1 MQGTP
6 GTRRL
11 IRAVLEPCGDLPG
24 GAAHGAV
31 LRRCG
36 DRRIFHLQS
45 ARPMTSLKNP
55 GDARDVFGRR
65 FCFVAAGIIVG
76 IFLVDV
82 IMPPGLSLL
91 PYCWIPVIFAATV
104 ASPRQV
110 ALLAGVTLGMDV
122 LSGLR
127 SDYFHSPGFP
137 LRLFVSAA
145 IAVAAG
151 FIASRVQSRRAQAR
165 QREAALLNDR
175 QHLTDLIGDMDIG
188 TWEWNVQTGAT
199 VFSEAW
205 AKIIGYRLAELQPV
219 NIETWLNHVNTEDLL
234 RSNEAL
240 QQCFN
245 RQTDIYECE
254 VRMRHRNGNW
264 IWVLARGRV
273 VEWGA
278 DGKPV
283 RMLGTHRDVTG
294 QVVARNRDEGEA
306 RVSLSFDVCS
316 RVQFDAQGSQ
326 ELLRVRESG
335 ARLSMMLVD
344 VDRLGEINAAL
355 GREAGDAVLKSL
367 AKACRLY
374 LRGNDL
380 LARFGGDRFAL
391 LLPDTPVTGAE
402 RVARRLVEALEQE
415 EARLPDGRPVPFTV
429 SVGAAEAVPGT
440 DDFDALH
447 ARAADALER
456 AKKDPLN
463 PICAAG

>member
-1 MQGTP
+1 
-6 GTRRL
+6 
-11 IRAVLEPCGDLPG
+11 
-24 GAAHGAV
+24 
-31 LRRCG
+31 
-36 DRRIFHLQS
+36 
-45 ARPMTSLKNP
+45 MTSLKNP
-55 GDARDVFGRR
+55 GDAPDVFGRH
-65 FCFVAAGIIVG
+65 FCFVAAGIIAG
-76 IFLVDV
+76 IFVVDV
-82 IMPPGLSLL
+82 IVTPGLSLL
-91 PYCWIPVIFAATV
+91 SYCWVPVMFAAAV
-104 ASPRQV
+104 AGPRQV
-110 ALLAGVTLGMDV
+110 ALLAGVALGMDV

-127 SDYFHSPGFP
+127 SGDFHSPGFP
-137 LRLFVSAA
+137 LRLLLNAA
-145 IAVAAG
+145 IAVAAV
-151 FIASRVQSRRAQAR
+151 FIASRVQSRRAQGR
-165 QREAALLNDR
+165 RREAALINDR
-175 QHLTDLIGDMDIG
+175 RHLTDLIGDMDIG

-199 VFSEAW
+199 VFSDAW
-205 AKIIGYRLAELQPV
+205 AQIIGYRLAELQPV
-219 NIETWLNHVNTEDLL
+219 NIETWLNHVNAEDLL

-294 QVVARNRDEGEA
+294 QVLARNRDDGEP

-316 RVQFDAQGSQ
+316 RVQFEAQASQ

-391 LLPDTPVTGAE
+391 LLPDTPLAGAE
-402 RVARRLVEALEQE
+402 RVARRLVEALEQD
-415 EARLPDGRPVPFTV
+415 EARLSDGRAVPFTV

-440 DDFDALH
+440 DGFDALH

-456 AKKDPLN
+456 ARKDPLN
-463 PICAAG
+463 PVCAAG